1 MGIAAV
7 GPEKGIQKKKERERE
22 EEEEVRRWG
31 EWK

>member
-7 GPEKGIQKKKERERE
+7 GPEKGIQKKKERE
-22 EEEEVRRWG
+22 EEEVRRWG